1 MQDFVSPIKGC
12 LEADTGLFCG
22 LPQAHSMNHADDILA
37 ELITLLDVCNAG
49 LGDIGESLLA
59 AYALV
64 PPMMIVG
71 SVPTNGVASTMH
83 TVRKFL
89 GALTPLISWLH
100 DRSKL
105 ELAHGKV
112 CSRWS
117 CAQCLALPCSLTSGI
132 LMICPSFLLHFGLF
146 FCCSRE
152 V

>member
-1 MQDFVSPIKGC
+1 
-12 LEADTGLFCG
+12 
-22 LPQAHSMNHADDILA
+22 MNHADDILA

-89 GALTPLISWLH
+89 GALTLPYIAGFMIDRNWNWLREKYAL
-100 DRSKL
+100 D
-105 ELAHGKV
+105 GP
-112 CSRWS
+112 
-117 CAQCLALPCSLTSGI
+117 AQS
-132 LMICPSFLLHFGLF
+132 
-146 FCCSRE
+146 